1 MPPARRR
8 GSTLGSSSST
18 DRPTVKVGRLGKP
31 NGLDG
36 FLGLYV
42 ETADL
47 THFGPRSVVYVHERP
62 YTVRE
67 IRQGKK
73 GPQVAFEGVTN
84 REHAEKLRGND
95 VFVAARRELAEGEF
109 WPADLVGL
117 AVRPEGGKVVEV
129 AHGPAQDRL
138 VIERDGVRF
147 EVPFVDEL
155 VPTVD
160 VEGGYVEVI
169 EIEGLSSPTDQT

>member
-1 MPPARRR
+1 VPPARKR

-18 DRPTVKVGRLGKP
+18 DSPTVRVGRLGKP
-31 NGLDG
+31 NGLHG

-42 ETADL
+42 EIADL
-47 THFGPRSVVYVHERP
+47 SHFEPPSMVYVQERS

-84 REHAEKLRGND
+84 REEAEKLRGND
-95 VFVAARRELAEGEF
+95 VFVSARRELAEGEY

-117 AVRPEGGKVVEV
+117 DVRPGGGKVVEV
-129 AHGPAQDRL
+129 VHGPTQDRL

-147 EVPFVDEL
+147 EIPFVDEL

-160 VEGGYVEVI
+160 VGAGYVEVI